1 MGYNDGL
8 HRWVTTM
15 GYNDGLQRWVTTM
28 GYNDGIAI
36 EHFSQNT
43 IFGKFVQP
51 NTVFNPLFFFELKLF
66 RKTTSNLLLIESY
79 SI

>member
-1 MGYNDGL
+1 
-8 HRWVTTM
+8 
-15 GYNDGLQRWVTTM
+15 M

-51 NTVFNPLFFFELKLF
+51 NTVFNALFFFELKLF